1 MLQFEYYY
9 KNPIFT
15 KRQKGQ
21 KDKMS
26 FICTFLQNN
35 LEVQKIILANC
46 DHIEND
52 EIIISQSD
60 IEKMIVT
67 IRGEQVLIDRDFD
80 EFLSFCTF
88 CNFGLYEYSRNE

>member
-1 MLQFEYYY
+1 MIN
-9 KNPIFT
+9 KN
-15 KRQKGQ
+15 KSQKNG
-21 KDKMS
+21 KKKVNEDS
-26 FICTFLQNN
+26 HELVT
-35 LEVQKIILANC
+35 NC

>member
-1 MLQFEYYY
+1 MTN
-9 KNPIFT
+9 KN
-15 KRQKGQ
+15 KSQKNGKKKVNEDSHELVANCDQ
-21 KDKMS
+21 S
-26 FICTFLQNN
+26 A
-35 LEVQKIILANC
+35 EVVANC
-46 DHIEND
+46 DHIGND
-52 EIIISQSD
+52 EIVISQSD